1 MRFSVIAGPRQN
13 PDLGETAAEAWWP
26 YVEDAV
32 RAEQLGFDAAYV
44 CEHHFCYAMGG
55 SAPLMMLAHI
65 AARTERIR
73 IGTAIIC
80 PPLHNPL
87 RLAEDIAA
95 LDIMSRGRLDLGI
108 GVGWKAEEFATF
120 GVELNNRFS
129 RTWEIV
135 DIIERALATPEG
147 ETFDHEG
154 QHYRFPNVRW
164 IMQPVQQRIPI
175 LWGGIGAKGVRRAA
189 ERGYHLLA
197 PDQTGVYEQ
206 VMKDHGRRPED
217 HLIGA
222 FHTTSVAATRDE
234 AFDGVA
240 EGCLLTSN
248 AYAER
253 PELTDVLGQQHQRI
267 TMADLRR
274 GWERG
279 EEVGF
284 CTPHAGAVEDMFDY
298 FLPIVRG
305 EHGLITHIIFEFRP
319 AGAANEHVE
328 RSMTLF
334 AREVLPVLRQEAAKA
349 EAARAT
355 SPMADALVGAKSP
368 CDGLGR
374 VHSVNRQKP
383 ITPRFLD

>member
-1 MRFSVIAGPRQN
+1 MRFSVIAGARQN
-13 PDLGETAAEAWWP
+13 PDRGETAAEAWWP

-32 RAEQLGFDAAYV
+32 RAEELGFDATYV

-55 SAPLMMLAHI
+55 SSPLMMLAHI

-95 LDIMSRGRLDLGI
+95 LDIMSRGRLDLGV
-108 GVGWKAEEFATF
+108 GVGWKAEEFGTF
-120 GVELNNRFS
+120 GVDLKDRFS
-129 RTWEIV
+129 RTWETL
-135 DIIERALATPEG
+135 DLIERCMSTPEG

-175 LWGGIGAKGVRRAA
+175 LWGGIGAKGVQRAA

-197 PDQTGVYEQ
+197 PDRSGDYERI
-206 VMKDHGRRPED
+206 MKLNGRRPED

-222 FHTTSVAATRDE
+222 FHTTSVADTRNE
-234 AFDGVA
+234 AFEGIA
-240 EGCLLTSN
+240 AGCLLTSN

-253 PELTDVLGQQHQRI
+253 PDLKDLSSEQHRRL

-274 GWERG
+274 GWEKG

-284 CTPHAGAVEDMFDY
+284 CTPHAGTVEDMLDY
-298 FLPIVRG
+298 FLPFVRG
-305 EHGLITHIIFEFRP
+305 EHGLITHLIFEFRP
-319 AGAANEHVE
+319 AGTSTEHVE

-334 AREVLPVLRQEAAKA
+334 ANEVLPVLRQEAAQVA
-349 EAARAT
+349 VGRNQLT
-355 SPMADALVGAKSP
+355 DRSPG
-368 CDGLGR
+368 G
-374 VHSVNRQKP
+374 
-383 ITPRFLD
+383 